1 MGKNKLCWGEDL
13 EPYWYKEK
21 PSDKVWWYEQPG
33 IIGEFIFSFDKKK
46 KFYLY
51 RDYSKMTPEE
61 KAIFDKENP
70 FWAEFFS

>member
-1 MGKNKLCWGEDL
+1 MGEPKMPK
-13 EPYWYKEK
+13 PYWRKNN
-21 PSDKVWWYEQPG
+21 PTDKVWWYEDPG
-33 IIGEFIFSFDKKK
+33 DIGTIIFSFDKKK

>member
-1 MGKNKLCWGEDL
+1 MGEPKMPK
-13 EPYWYKEK
+13 PYWRKK
-21 PSDKVWWYEQPG
+21 NPDDRVWWYEDPG
-33 IIGEFIFSFDKKK
+33 DIGTIIFSFDKKK

-70 FWAEFFS
+70 FWAKFFS

>member
-1 MGKNKLCWGEDL
+1 MGEPKMPK
-13 EPYWYKEK
+13 PYWRKEN
-21 PSDKVWWYEQPG
+21 PGDKVWWYEDPG
-33 IIGEFIFSFDKKK
+33 DIGTIIFSFDKKK